1 MTIGMVINSALKP
14 SRDAMLGIMDNIRAF
29 LDVRLRFFHASAAT
43 LPQHLVSFAS
53 SGIDG
58 LIFSGV
64 RRNINVRFAR
74 AMPNHPPAVLLTY
87 YPLQAADWKI
97 LGNGGVVILDNEALG
112 QQAANYFYTHGL
124 QHFAFFGTNVYRE
137 RIAANIRC
145 DAFRNTLVSLFGS
158 QMTFSSLMTGTV
170 CDNEDYWDS
179 DAAEIEDWMKSLPT
193 PCGILANGDRE
204 AFGLLEFSRRLGI
217 DVPSKIEVL
226 GVNNAHR
233 LCAKANPAISSI
245 MPDLH
250 SCAKEAV
257 RLMLEI
263 IENPNLPREKRSVK
277 IASHRL
283 EERGSTV
290 SGRGYGQVVTRAREF
305 IRLNACSGI
314 TVAEV
319 AKGIG
324 VPLRTLETRVTDST
338 GESIHAMIR
347 AVRLEKVCEL
357 LTTTNLSISEVT
369 TQSGYRLM
377 TSLGALFKKIY
388 GMSMRQY
395 RMTYRV
401 PRSWASASS

>member
-1 MTIGMVINSALKP
+1 
-14 SRDAMLGIMDNIRAF
+14 
-29 LDVRLRFFHASAAT
+29 
-43 LPQHLVSFAS
+43 
-53 SGIDG
+53 
-58 LIFSGV
+58 
-64 RRNINVRFAR
+64 
-74 AMPNHPPAVLLTY
+74 
-87 YPLQAADWKI
+87 
-97 LGNGGVVILDNEALG
+97 
-112 QQAANYFYTHGL
+112 
-124 QHFAFFGTNVYRE
+124 
-137 RIAANIRC
+137 
-145 DAFRNTLVSLFGS
+145 
-158 QMTFSSLMTGTV
+158 
-170 CDNEDYWDS
+170 
-179 DAAEIEDWMKSLPT
+179 
-193 PCGILANGDRE
+193 
-204 AFGLLEFSRRLGI
+204 
-217 DVPSKIEVL
+217 
-226 GVNNAHR
+226 
-233 LCAKANPAISSI
+233 
-245 MPDLH
+245 
-250 SCAKEAV
+250 
-257 RLMLEI
+257 MLEI

-357 LTTTNLSISEVT
+357 LTTSNLPISEVT
-369 TQSGYRLM
+369 TQSGYRLT